1 MGWKYPPVYGKHSIK
16 YYDKKIEKIDNKIA
30 KLGEEKAIYET
41 KRAELVA
48 KEEPKTEVV
57 EG

>member
-1 MGWKYPPVYGKHSIK
+1 MGWKYPPFYGKHSIK

-30 KLGEEKAIYET
+30 KLGEEKTIYEA